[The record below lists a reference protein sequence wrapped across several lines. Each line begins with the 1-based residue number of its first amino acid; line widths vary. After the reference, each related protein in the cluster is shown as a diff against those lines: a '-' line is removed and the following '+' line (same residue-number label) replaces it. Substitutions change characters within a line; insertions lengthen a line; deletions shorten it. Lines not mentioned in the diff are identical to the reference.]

1 MCMYDVS
8 AQESFRVL
16 FCLSLIMC
24 VRTQHV
30 DTILVTGQYITGR
43 EIEQNAEV
51 SAHASDSLYLY
62 IYLHYSSH

>member
-8 AQESFRVL
+8 AQERVL
-16 FCLSLIMC
+16 FYLSLVVC

-30 DTILVTGQYITGR
+30 DAILLTGQYITGR

-51 SAHASDSLYLY
+51 SADTSESLYLY